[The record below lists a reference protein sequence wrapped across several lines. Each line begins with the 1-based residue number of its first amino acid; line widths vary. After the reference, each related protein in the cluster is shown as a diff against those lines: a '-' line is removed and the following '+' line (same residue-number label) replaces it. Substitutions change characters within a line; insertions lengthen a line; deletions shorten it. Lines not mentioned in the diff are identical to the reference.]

1 MTTTTDPMVVL
12 RTLPMGL
19 DRFQALELA
28 RPERLEELTALLKDE
43 DVAPVAARVLALLG
57 SEAAVPALEA
67 AAGRAEAEVL
77 EALADCGPAGRAALR
92 RLGADAAVGGQ
103 AILAMATRFDRP
115 AALPALLHGLTELGS
130 GAASGRNRDISAMAV
145 LLQGWLSGIR
155 RMLDGEQFETHLD
168 PFADLRLGPPS
179 TPLLD
184 LPLPCVARLRR
195 QNHEALRLLA
205 EGRQA
210 ATRLFRE
217 DLERRLQLDEVST
230 GRNEPCPCGSGRK
243 FKKCCLER
251 HAEAR
256 RTRDLAERCLEIDEL
271 IGFLEPPTR
280 HADSARLLGLL
291 ATRDA
296 LGPWATAGESPLVR
310 WASAWSRL
318 RQAPGDV
325 ALRQVLAALEVLPA
339 PDVDTESILLWLAST
354 LHDICPDRL
363 QLLVPA
369 TARLSSGPGLGL
381 LAATLA
387 TRPEAELAALLEE
400 VCAAGRGPEA
410 IMSVLEAAMSMQE
423 GPELAEEAIPFL
435 RHAAAEDPSWQESLE
450 AVLEWTS
457 TLLWRPVPT
466 RVELPSEAAD
476 RAWWLEVLEK
486 VEEAPE
492 GPTRLAGRLRL
503 LAAWPEGLEEV
514 FEDSRPALDEERRF
528 RAELALRTLRE
539 LEEAVFREDS
549 LTAEFLAEKSGA
561 LLLLLGEEG
570 LDWVLPEGA
579 PLDQAMAVAAAAG
592 TLAAELGLDH
602 PSAVQLG
609 ARIALHQGG
618 ARGHEAEV
626 GVAARVA
633 LEEAFASAGGSQ
645 PETFFRLWGERSP
658 AEPAPFPEGADP
670 VLVEKARRAGLH
682 PLELAAEFSARGRR
696 LAASPP
702 RPGPPEAAMVAPA
715 PRIAVFPLPDR
726 AGQNPPVALA
736 DDPIPARK
744 AMRRVL
750 RRLLRTGKIG
760 ESHTSVDLVS
770 RGVAG
775 HLRGAVKNSVD
786 LLLAR
791 GVLREKPTL
800 VGLHTS
806 VESRH
811 VGAVERFVE
820 EGWLPDPGL
829 AGTLRMEAAH
839 A

>member
-1 MTTTTDPMVVL
+1 MTMTDPMVVL
-12 RTLPMGL
+12 RTSPMGI

-28 RPERLEELTALLKDE
+28 RPERLEELTALLADE
-43 DVAPVAARVLALLG
+43 DVAPVAAQVLALLG

-67 AAGRAEAEVL
+67 AARRAEAEVL
-77 EALADCGPAGRAALR
+77 SALVDCGPAGRAALR

-103 AILAMATRFDRP
+103 AILAMVARFDRH
-115 AALPALLHGLTELGS
+115 AALPALLHGLAELGA
-130 GAASGRNRDISAMAV
+130 GAASRRNRDISAMAV

-168 PFADLRLGPPS
+168 QFAALRLDPPS
-179 TPLLD
+179 TPLLA

-195 QNHEALRLLA
+195 KNHEAMRLLA

-217 DLERRLQLDEVST
+217 DLERRQPLGEAST
-230 GRNEPCPCGSGRK
+230 GRNDPCPCGSGRK
-243 FKKCCLER
+243 LKKCCLER
-251 HAEAR
+251 HEEER
-256 RTRDLAERCLEIDEL
+256 RTRGLAERCLEIDEL
-271 IGFLEPPTR
+271 VGFLEPPTR

-291 ATRDA
+291 ATRDTV
-296 LGPWATAGESPLVR
+296 GPWATAGESPLAK

-318 RQAPGDV
+318 RLAPGDV
-325 ALRQVLAALEVLPA
+325 ALRQALAALEDLPA

-369 TARLSSGPGLGL
+369 TARMSSGPGLGL
-381 LAATLA
+381 LATMLS
-387 TRPEAELAALLEE
+387 TRPEAELVALLEE

-410 IMSVLEAAMSMQE
+410 IMSVLEAAMSMEE

-435 RHAAAEDPSWQESLE
+435 RHSAAEDPSWQESLE

-457 TLLWRPVPT
+457 TRLWRPVPT
-466 RVELPSEAAD
+466 RMELPPEAAA
-476 RAWWLEVLEK
+476 RAWWLEVLEQI
-486 VEEAPE
+486 EEAPE
-492 GPTRLAGRLRL
+492 EPTRLASRLRL
-503 LAAWPEGLEEV
+503 LATWPEGLEEV
-514 FEDSRPALDEERRF
+514 SEDSRPPLDEERRF

-539 LEEAVFREDS
+539 LEEAILREDS
-549 LTAEFLAEKSGA
+549 LTAGLFAEKPGA

-579 PLDQAMAVAAAAG
+579 ALDQAMAVAAAAG
-592 TLAAELGLDH
+592 TLAAELGLGH
-602 PSAVQLG
+602 PSAVRLG
-609 ARIALHQGG
+609 ARLALRQGG
-618 ARGHEAEV
+618 TGGHEAEV
-626 GVAARVA
+626 AVAARVA

-645 PETFFRLWGERSP
+645 PETFFRLVGEWSP
-658 AEPAPFPEGADP
+658 AEPAPLPEGADP

-682 PLELAAEFSARGRR
+682 PLELAAESSARGRR
-696 LAASPP
+696 LVASPP
-702 RPGPPEAAMVAPA
+702 RPSPLEAARVAPDPEVARIPA
-715 PRIAVFPLPDR
+715 P
-726 AGQNPPVALA
+726 GQASQAPPVALA
-736 DDPIPARK
+736 DDPVPARK
-744 AMRRVL
+744 AVRRVL

-760 ESHTSVDLVS
+760 ESHTSVDLVR

-775 HLRGAVKNSVD
+775 HLRGAVKDSVD
-786 LLLAR
+786 LLLAQ

-806 VESRH
+806 VEPRH
-811 VGAVERFVE
+811 VAAVERFVE
-820 EGWLPDPGL
+820 EGWLPDPSL
-829 AGTLRMEAAH
+829 AGALGLEAAL

>member
-1 MTTTTDPMVVL
+1 MTTTDPMVVL
-12 RTLPMGL
+12 QTLPIGL

-28 RPERLEELTALLKDE
+28 RPERLEELTALLEDE

-67 AAGRAEAEVL
+67 AARRAEAEVL
-77 EALADCGPAGRAALR
+77 EALVDCGPAGRAALR

-103 AILAMATRFDRP
+103 AILAMVTRFDRH
-115 AALPALLHGLTELGS
+115 AALPALLQGLAELGS
-130 GAASGRNRDISAMAV
+130 GAARGRNQDISAMAV

-155 RMLDGEQFETHLD
+155 RVLDGEQFEAHLD
-168 PFADLRLGPPS
+168 QLAGLRLGPPS
-179 TPLLD
+179 SPLLD
-184 LPLPCVARLRR
+184 LPLPCVARLRQR
-195 QNHEALRLLA
+195 NHEAMSLLA
-205 EGRQA
+205 ESRQA

-217 DLERRLQLDEVST
+217 DLERHQPPDGASA
-230 GRNEPCPCGSGRK
+230 GRNDPCPCGSGRK

-251 HAEAR
+251 QKEDR
-256 RTRDLAERCLEIDEL
+256 RTKVLAERCLEIDEL

-280 HADSARLLGLL
+280 HADSARLLELL
-291 ATRDA
+291 AARDV
-296 LGPWATAGESPLVR
+296 LGPWATAGESPLAR

-318 RQAPGDV
+318 RLAPGDV
-325 ALRQVLAALEVLPA
+325 ALRQALAVLEDLPA
-339 PDVDTESILLWLAST
+339 PDVDTESLLLWLAST
-354 LHDICPDRL
+354 LHGVCPDRL

-369 TARLSSGPGLGL
+369 TARMSSGPGLGL
-381 LAATLA
+381 LATMLS
-387 TRPEAELAALLEE
+387 TRPEAELVALLEE
-400 VCAAGRGPEA
+400 VCAAGRGPDA
-410 IMSVLEAAMSMQE
+410 IMSVLEAAMGMEE

-457 TLLWRPVPT
+457 TKLWRPVAT
-466 RVELPSEAAD
+466 RLELPPEAAPQ
-476 RAWWLEVLEK
+476 AWWLEVLEK
-486 VEEAPE
+486 IEEAPE
-492 GPTRLAGRLRL
+492 EPSRLAGRLRL
-503 LAAWPEGLEEV
+503 LATWPEGLEEV
-514 FEDSRPALDEERRF
+514 SEDSRAPLDEERRF

-539 LEEAVFREDS
+539 LEEAVLREDS
-549 LTAEFLAEKSGA
+549 LTAELLAEKPGA
-561 LLLLLGEEG
+561 LLLMLGEEG
-570 LDWVLPEGA
+570 LDWVLPEGG

-602 PSAVQLG
+602 PSAIQLG
-609 ARIALHQGG
+609 ARFALRQGG
-618 ARGHEAEV
+618 TRGHEAEV
-626 GVAARVA
+626 GVAARVI
-633 LEEAFASAGGSQ
+633 LEETFASAGGSQ
-645 PETFFRLWGERSP
+645 PETFFRLVGERSP

-682 PLELAAEFSARGRR
+682 PLELAAESSARGRR
-696 LAASPP
+696 LAARPP
-702 RPGPPEAAMVAPA
+702 RPSPPEAAMVARA
-715 PRIAVFPLPDR
+715 PEVARLPEP
-726 AGQNPPVALA
+726 GQASQAPPVALA

-744 AMRRVL
+744 AVRRVL

-775 HLRGAVKNSVD
+775 HLRGAVKDSVG

-806 VESRH
+806 VEPRH
-811 VGAVERFVE
+811 VAAVERFVE

-829 AGTLRMEAAH
+829 AGTLGLNSARA
-839 A
+839 